1 MITAKIIDLKKSILF
16 QAATVEK
23 MIGKAIKG
31 LVEKNRKLLNEVIEE
46 DEELVNK
53 YDISIDEKCVALLAL
68 YHPEAKDL
76 RTVITISK
84 MGIDLERIGDSAVNI
99 AESALYLISKPAVK
113 PFKTLPKLADETIKM
128 LDGSINAFVNED
140 AESAIEICRSDYIV
154 NEMRDQIIRELIT
167 YMATDPHAIERSI
180 HLIRISDNL
189 ERVADLSTNIA
200 EDTVYIATGKIIK
213 HSSYDDI

>member
-1 MITAKIIDLKKSILF
+1 
-16 QAATVEK
+16 
-23 MIGKAIKG
+23 
-31 LVEKNRKLLNEVIEE
+31 
-46 DEELVNK
+46 
-53 YDISIDEKCVALLAL
+53 
-68 YHPEAKDL
+68 AKDL

>member
-16 QAATVEK
+16 QAATIEK

>member
-128 LDGSINAFVNED
+128 LDGSINAFVN
-140 AESAIEICRSDYIV
+140 
-154 NEMRDQIIRELIT
+154 
-167 YMATDPHAIERSI
+167 
-180 HLIRISDNL
+180 
-189 ERVADLSTNIA
+189 
-200 EDTVYIATGKIIK
+200 
-213 HSSYDDI
+213 